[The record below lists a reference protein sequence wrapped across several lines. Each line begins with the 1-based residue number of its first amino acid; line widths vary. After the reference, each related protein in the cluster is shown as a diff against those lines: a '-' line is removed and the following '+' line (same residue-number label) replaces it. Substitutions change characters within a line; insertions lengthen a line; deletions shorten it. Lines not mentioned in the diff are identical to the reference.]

1 MYFNLISEEI
11 EQYCTFHTQKEE
23 ELLSELEK
31 GAREELKYPQML
43 SGHLQGLFLKQISWM
58 MRPKKILE
66 IGTFAG
72 YSTLCLADGLAEE
85 GVIITIDRNPEAAKL
100 AKAFFSKSE
109 KAAQI
114 ECIQADAHQWLK
126 ENPQKEVD
134 LVFLDAD
141 KAGTLSYYEQLVPM
155 IRKGGFLLVDNVL
168 WNAKVTDPIKESDKE
183 TITLDAFN
191 KVITED
197 ERMENLLL
205 PFRDGIMIARKCS

>member
-11 EQYCTFHTQKEE
+11 DQYCTFHSQREE

-31 GAREELKYPQML
+31 VAVEKLKYPQML

-58 MRPKKILE
+58 MRPKQILE

-72 YSTLCLADGLAEE
+72 YSTLCLAAGLAED
-85 GVIITIDRNPEAAKL
+85 GKIITIDRNEEASSL

-114 ECIQADAHQWLK
+114 ECIEADAHQWLK
-126 ENPQKEVD
+126 ENPLKEVD

-141 KAGTLSYYEQLVPM
+141 KAGTISYYEKLVPM
-155 IRKGGFLLVDNVL
+155 IRTGGFLLVDNVL
-168 WNAKVTDPIKESDKE
+168 WNGKVTQPIKESDKE

-191 KVITED
+191 KVISED
-197 ERMENLLL
+197 DRMENLLL